1 MFLYKVNRWW
11 YEMENLK
18 KRHQR
23 LEKEKNINNFFK
35 LMAIK
40 NICLVISIVLTK
52 IDLSIYTIIT
62 IICDYSISIM
72 RFNTIYKK
80 AINFIMVIILLINII
95 LEAINSFDP
104 YRIVA
109 LIVLLIIFGFIAT
122 KEIRWFNKAKC

>member
-1 MFLYKVNRWW
+1 
-11 YEMENLK
+11 MENLK

-52 IDLSIYTIIT
+52 IDLSIYTIII

-72 RFNTIYKK
+72 RFNTIYKNV
-80 AINFIMVIILLINII
+80 INYIMVIILLINII
-95 LEAINSFDP
+95 LEVINNFAP

-109 LIVLLIIFGFIAT
+109 LIALLIIFGLISI
-122 KEIRWFNKAKC
+122 KEIRLFNKAKC

>member
-1 MFLYKVNRWW
+1 
-11 YEMENLK
+11 MENLK

-40 NICLVISIVLTK
+40 NICLVISISVVLTK

-62 IICDYSISIM
+62 IIADYAISII

-80 AINFIMVIILLINII
+80 LINSIMIIILLINII
-95 LEAINSFDP
+95 LELINSFDP
-104 YRIVA
+104 YRIVV
-109 LIVLLIIFGFIAT
+109 LIALLIIFGFIAT

>member
-1 MFLYKVNRWW
+1 
-11 YEMENLK
+11 MENLK

-40 NICLVISIVLTK
+40 NICLVISISVVLTK

-62 IICDYSISIM
+62 IIVDYSISIM

-80 AINFIMVIILLINII
+80 VINCIMIIILLINII
-95 LEAINSFDP
+95 LEVINNFDL
-104 YRIVA
+104 YRIVV
-109 LIVLLIIFGFIAT
+109 LIILLIIFAFISI
-122 KEIRWFNKAKC
+122 KEIRLFNKAKC

>member
-1 MFLYKVNRWW
+1 
-11 YEMENLK
+11 MENLK

-40 NICLVISIVLTK
+40 NICLVISISVVLTK
-52 IDLSIYTIIT
+52 IDLSIYTIII

-80 AINFIMVIILLINII
+80 AINYIMIIILLINII
-95 LEAINSFDP
+95 LEVINDFAP
-104 YRIVA
+104 YRIVV
-109 LIVLLIIFGFIAT
+109 LIALLIIFAFISIR
-122 KEIRWFNKAKC
+122 EIRLFNKAKSC

>member
-1 MFLYKVNRWW
+1 
-11 YEMENLK
+11 MENLK

-52 IDLSIYTIIT
+52 IDLSIYTIII
-62 IICDYSISIM
+62 IICDYSISII

-80 AINFIMVIILLINII
+80 VINSIMVIILLINII
-95 LEAINSFDP
+95 LELINSFDS
-104 YRIVA
+104 YRIVV
-109 LIVLLIIFGFIAT
+109 LIALLIIFGFISIR
-122 KEIRWFNKAKC
+122 EIRWFNKAKC

>member
-1 MFLYKVNRWW
+1 
-11 YEMENLK
+11 MENLK

-62 IICDYSISIM
+62 IIVDYSISIM

-80 AINFIMVIILLINII
+80 AINSIIVIILLINII
-95 LEAINSFDP
+95 LEIINNFDP
-104 YRIVA
+104 YRIVV
-109 LIVLLIIFGFIAT
+109 LILLLIIFTFIST
-122 KEIRWFNKAKC
+122 REIRLFNKAKC

>member
-1 MFLYKVNRWW
+1 
-11 YEMENLK
+11 MENLK

-40 NICLVISIVLTK
+40 NICLVISISVVLTK
-52 IDLSIYTIIT
+52 IDLSIYTIII
-62 IICDYSISIM
+62 IICDYFISIM

-80 AINFIMVIILLINII
+80 VINSIMVIILLINII
-95 LEAINSFDP
+95 LEVINNFAP

-109 LIVLLIIFGFIAT
+109 LIALLIIFAFISI
-122 KEIRWFNKAKC
+122 KEIRLFNKAKSC

>member
-1 MFLYKVNRWW
+1 
-11 YEMENLK
+11 MENLK

-40 NICLVISIVLTK
+40 NICLVISISVVLTK

-62 IICDYSISIM
+62 IIVDYSISIM

-80 AINFIMVIILLINII
+80 AINSIMIIILLINMI
-95 LEAINSFDP
+95 LEVINNFDP
-104 YRIVA
+104 YRIVV
-109 LIVLLIIFGFIAT
+109 LIILLIIFGLISIR
-122 KEIRWFNKAKC
+122 EIRWFNKAKC

>member
-1 MFLYKVNRWW
+1 
-11 YEMENLK
+11 MENLK

-40 NICLVISIVLTK
+40 NIGLVISIVLTK

-62 IICDYSISIM
+62 IIADYAISII

-80 AINFIMVIILLINII
+80 VINSIMVIILLINII
-95 LEAINSFDP
+95 LELINNFEL
-104 YRIVA
+104 YRIVV
-109 LIVLLIIFGFIAT
+109 LIALLIIFGFISIR
-122 KEIRWFNKAKC
+122 EIRWFNKAKC

>member
-1 MFLYKVNRWW
+1 
-11 YEMENLK
+11 MENLK

-62 IICDYSISIM
+62 IIADYAISII
-72 RFNTIYKK
+72 R
-80 AINFIMVIILLINII
+80 LLIQLFYKDQN
-95 LEAINSFDP
+95 
-104 YRIVA
+104 Y
-109 LIVLLIIFGFIAT
+109 LLIL
-122 KEIRWFNKAKC
+122 KLY

>member
-1 MFLYKVNRWW
+1 
-11 YEMENLK
+11 MENLK

-23 LEKEKNINNFFK
+23 LEKEKNINIFFK

-52 IDLSIYTIIT
+52 IDLSIYTIII

-80 AINFIMVIILLINII
+80 AINCIMIIILLINII
-95 LEAINSFDP
+95 LEVINNFAS

-109 LIVLLIIFGFIAT
+109 LIVLLIIFGFIAI

>member
-1 MFLYKVNRWW
+1 
-11 YEMENLK
+11 MENLK

-52 IDLSIYTIIT
+52 IDLSIYTII
-62 IICDYSISIM
+62 IIIADYVISIM

-80 AINFIMVIILLINII
+80 VINSIMVIILLINII
-95 LEAINSFDP
+95 LELINNFEL
-104 YRIVA
+104 YRIVV
-109 LIVLLIIFGFIAT
+109 LISLLIIFGFISIR
-122 KEIRWFNKAKC
+122 EIRLFNKAKSC

>member
-1 MFLYKVNRWW
+1 
-11 YEMENLK
+11 MENLK

-23 LEKEKNINNFFK
+23 LEKEKIINNFFK

-52 IDLSIYTIIT
+52 IDLSIYTII
-62 IICDYSISIM
+62 IIIADYAISMM

-80 AINFIMVIILLINII
+80 VINSIMIIILLINII
-95 LEAINSFDP
+95 LELINNFEL
-104 YRIVA
+104 YRIVV
-109 LIVLLIIFGFIAT
+109 LIALLILFGFIAI

>member
-1 MFLYKVNRWW
+1 
-11 YEMENLK
+11 MENLK

-40 NICLVISIVLTK
+40 NICLVISIILTK

-62 IICDYSISIM
+62 IIVDYSISIM

-80 AINFIMVIILLINII
+80 AINSIIVIILLINII
-95 LEAINSFDP
+95 LEIINNFDP
-104 YRIVA
+104 YRIVV
-109 LIVLLIIFGFIAT
+109 LILLLIIFTFIST
-122 KEIRWFNKAKC
+122 REIRLFNKAKC

>member
-1 MFLYKVNRWW
+1 
-11 YEMENLK
+11 MENFK

-40 NICLVISIVLTK
+40 NICLVISVVLTK

-62 IICDYSISIM
+62 IIVDYSISIM

-80 AINFIMVIILLINII
+80 VIICIMIIVLLINMI
-95 LEAINSFDP
+95 LEVINNFVP

-109 LIVLLIIFGFIAT
+109 LIALLIIFAFISIR
-122 KEIRWFNKAKC
+122 EIRLFNKAKSC

>member
-1 MFLYKVNRWW
+1 
-11 YEMENLK
+11 MENLK

-40 NICLVISIVLTK
+40 NICLVISISVVLTK
-52 IDLSIYTIIT
+52 IDLSIYTII
-62 IICDYSISIM
+62 IIIADYAISII

-80 AINFIMVIILLINII
+80 VINSIMVIILLINII
-95 LEAINSFDP
+95 LELINNFEL
-104 YRIVA
+104 YRIVV
-109 LIVLLIIFGFIAT
+109 LIALLIIFGFIAT

>member
-1 MFLYKVNRWW
+1 
-11 YEMENLK
+11 MENLK

-40 NICLVISIVLTK
+40 NICLVISAVLTK

-62 IICDYSISIM
+62 IIVDYSISIM

-80 AINFIMVIILLINII
+80 MINCIIVIILLINII
-95 LEAINSFDP
+95 LEIINNFEP
-104 YRIVA
+104 YRIVV
-109 LIVLLIIFGFIAT
+109 LIVLLIIFAFISIR
-122 KEIRWFNKAKC
+122 EIRWFNKAKC

>member
-1 MFLYKVNRWW
+1 
-11 YEMENLK
+11 MENLK

-40 NICLVISIVLTK
+40 NICLVISISVVLTK
-52 IDLSIYTIIT
+52 IDLSIYTIII
-62 IICDYSISIM
+62 IICDYFISIM

-80 AINFIMVIILLINII
+80 VINSIMVIILLINII
-95 LEAINSFDP
+95 LEVINNFAP

-109 LIVLLIIFGFIAT
+109 LIVLLIIFAFISIR
-122 KEIRWFNKAKC
+122 EIRLFNKAKSC

>member
-1 MFLYKVNRWW
+1 
-11 YEMENLK
+11 MENLK

-35 LMAIK
+35 LMAVK
-40 NICLVISIVLTK
+40 NICLVVSVILTK

-62 IICDYSISIM
+62 IIVDYSISIM

-80 AINFIMVIILLINII
+80 AINSIIVIILLINII
-95 LEAINSFDP
+95 LEVINNFAP
-104 YRIVA
+104 YRIVV
-109 LIVLLIIFGFIAT
+109 LIALLIIFGFIAT